1 MSEFEDSYG
10 STTAYFYDA
19 AYAAMPSLGSD
30 VEFYTSL
37 ARDLDGPVL
46 ELGCGTGRA
55 LLAVAATGLP
65 CTGVDLSRHML
76 DRLQQHAAQA
86 TPPLELR
93 LVQAEMQSFDLTHL
107 TNLPDLAAPR
117 FSLIYSAFRAFQHL
131 YTVEDQL
138 ACLACVRRHLAPGG
152 VLAFDAF
159 NPSYARLALSE
170 EAEVEDL
177 RFPLNG
183 EEVVRHAH
191 VTRDVAQ
198 QLLHVRMRYE
208 RWRGGTVVGNECA
221 EFDMRWFHRFE
232 LEHLLARAGFEDVAI
247 YGDFDGTP
255 VSATSPAFV
264 VVAA

>member
-1 MSEFEDSYG
+1 VSEFEDSYG

-19 AYAAMPSLGSD
+19 AYAALTNLGPD

-37 ARDLDGPVL
+37 ARDLAGPVL

-76 DRLQQHAAQA
+76 DRLKQHAEQT
-86 TPPLELR
+86 TPPTELR
-93 LVQAEMQSFDLTHL
+93 LEQAKMQHFDLR
-107 TNLPDLAAPR
+107 DRGEQGGER
-117 FSLIYSAFRAFQHL
+117 FALIYSAFRGFQHL

-152 VLAFDAF
+152 VFAFDTF
-159 NPSYARLALSE
+159 NPRYARLAIAE
-170 EAEVEDL
+170 EPEGEDL
-177 RFPLNG
+177 RFSLNG
-183 EEVVRHAH
+183 EEIVRHAQ
-191 VTRDVAQ
+191 VTRDLVR

-208 RWRGGTVVGNECA
+208 RWRGGVVVGNEHA

-232 LEHLLARAGFEDVAI
+232 LEHLLARAGFDDVAI

-255 VSATSPAFV
+255 VAHTSPAFV